1 MNKFITVLIVLA
13 VLAVAG
19 GVVLLGTWEVPPPT
33 KTVEKTIPNDRF
45 AR

>member
-1 MNKFITVLIVLA
+1 MKKFITALVILA

-19 GVVLLGTWEVPPPT
+19 GIVFLGTWELPPPT

>member
-1 MNKFITVLIVLA
+1 MKKFITALVILA

-19 GVVLLGTWEVPPPT
+19 GIVFLGTWDLPPPT

>member
-1 MNKFITVLIVLA
+1 MKKFIAVLIALA

-19 GVVLLGTWEVPPPT
+19 GVVLLGTWELPPPT
-33 KTVEKTIPNDRF
+33 KTVEKTIPNERF